1 MASHKPGTLYIIA
14 SPIGNMEDITLRALR
29 ILKEE
34 AQYAYC
40 EDTRQTAK
48 LLRHYGI
55 SLPLQSLHAHS
66 SDEKVLRAVN
76 LLLDGT
82 SIAYLTDSG
91 TPGVSDPGGR
101 LVHAAFEHH
110 IPVIPVPG
118 PSALTAIA
126 SVAGFPE
133 KNILFAGFLSKKDGK
148 KKREIEHLLEFDGI
162 LVIYESPYRIKKLIT
177 ILNDLVPD
185 ASIVIGREISK
196 LYEEIRR
203 GSVREIYESLDS
215 LIERG
220 EFAIALYRG
229 KKRD

>member
-91 TPGVSDPGGR
+91 TPG
-101 LVHAAFEHH
+101 
-110 IPVIPVPG
+110 

-203 GSVREIYESLDS
+203 GNVREIYESLDS